1 MKWYDWYTI
10 KIIFY
15 KKKNKSLVN
24 SGPNEHD
31 VALITN

>member
-15 KKKNKSLVN
+15 KKKKSLVN